1 MKDNKY
7 KIIALGVNTDTK
19 FFNSLLVLK
28 QWCTYNNDVEY
39 ETVHVTHENLDELT
53 DRFSITSLPFFILID
68 TKLGVEVTSIEGNL
82 NTRKLNTMLNFI

>member
-1 MKDNKY
+1 MKEIKY

-28 QWCTYNNDVEY
+28 QWCTYNTDVEY
-39 ETVHVTHENLDELT
+39 EIVHVTHENLDELT
-53 DRFSITSLPFFILID
+53 DRYSITSLPFFILID

>member
-28 QWCTYNNDVEY
+28 QWCTHTEFEY

-82 NTRKLNTMLNFI
+82 NTRKLNAMLNFI